1 MLASRLVL
9 IGQHYTKP
17 QKRNN
22 HLRTACNHYTNHTQ
36 PTPPTHKKGG
46 VEHKRVT
53 ILAVVIVV
61 GKRPETFRTRKLSP
75 QTPMVLH
82 PTECGRVGHRRNNT
96 IRKAPGGTAPQEPFY
111 FQNNKAVKPPSTKPP
126 WTTIPRG
133 GLPLCTNTKHK
144 TQNTKTVCTLTLN
157 STYSPTG
164 TCQGAHCCTCP
175 SKKAV
180 LMRLFCNRA
189 FPSVRC
195 VGPCISR
202 IAVIVSSE
210 SSLYTAQPSRLP

>member
-9 IGQHYTKP
+9 IGQHYTQP
-17 QKRNN
+17 QK
-22 HLRTACNHYTNHTQ
+22 ATNKDLLATTIQITLNPH
-36 PTPPTHKKGG
+36 PPTHNTKTGGG
-46 VEHKRVT
+46 VEQHKRVT
-53 ILAVVIVV
+53 TFAVVIVV

-82 PTECGRVGHRRNNT
+82 PTECGRVGHRRNITQTNPLLDHHSK
-96 IRKAPGGTAPQEPFY
+96 RGF
-111 FQNNKAVKPPSTKPP
+111 
-126 WTTIPRG
+126 TTVH
-133 GLPLCTNTKHK
+133 KHK
-144 TQNTKTVCTLTLN
+144 TQSAKPKTVCTLTLN

>member
-1 MLASRLVL
+1 MEAQQCAREPTGTNWPTL
-9 IGQHYTKP
+9 HETTKTQQP
-17 QKRNN
+17 LKDCLQPLYKS
-22 HLRTACNHYTNHTQ
+22 HSTHT
-36 PTPPTHKKGG
+36 PNTGG

-82 PTECGRVGHRRNNT
+82 PTECGRVGHRRNITQTNPLLDHHSK
-96 IRKAPGGTAPQEPFY
+96 RGF
-111 FQNNKAVKPPSTKPP
+111 
-126 WTTIPRG
+126 TTVH
-133 GLPLCTNTKHK
+133 KHK
-144 TQNTKTVCTLTLN
+144 TQSAKPKTVCTLTLN